1 MNDRSPDA
9 KDLWERAKQLG
20 WDPSEDRIER
30 VRQAVLLRVASSPTA
45 PGPGGGSVSPSLAK
59 WMKRVGVGVVV
70 GGIAAIGAKLSS
82 RAMPAP
88 ASPAP
93 QAVATAA
100 EGTSEPALAPVPSG
114 GGSRPEEP
122 SERGV
127 TPPSR
132 SKIDRGS
139 APLPAKPTSTPSETS
154 ADTLAEEVRLISEA
168 KLALSRNAFAE
179 ALARVNDYS
188 ARYPKGVLL
197 EEQLAIRTLALCGLG
212 RQKDATQS
220 LQTLERTFPSSRQL
234 ARVRS
239 SCAGTKPFVP

>member
-100 EGTSEPALAPVPSG
+100 EGTSEPALAPVPSAF
-114 GGSRPEEP
+114 RTRRHP
-122 SERGV
+122 SKQVED
-127 TPPSR
+127 R
-132 SKIDRGS
+132 SGQRTIARE
-139 APLPAKPTSTPSETS
+139 ANEH
-154 ADTLAEEVRLISEA
+154 TL
-168 KLALSRNAFAE
+168 RN
-179 ALARVNDYS
+179 V
-188 ARYPKGVLL
+188 
-197 EEQLAIRTLALCGLG
+197 G
-212 RQKDATQS
+212 RHI
-220 LQTLERTFPSSRQL
+220 
-234 ARVRS
+234 
-239 SCAGTKPFVP
+239 G